1 MHDYIFCYKTRNMI
15 LLHSQTSQYKRVM
28 IPLSLYIHIP
38 WCIRKCP
45 YCDFNSH
52 KSPETL
58 PEQNY
63 IQALIADLETDLQ
76 HIQAREIYSIFIGGG
91 TPSLFSAQAYDI
103 LFSELRR
110 LLSFAKDIE
119 ITMEANPGTVEQ
131 QRFTEY
137 RQIGINRLSLGI
149 QSFNPEHLHAL
160 GRIHDAQQA
169 HRAIESARNA
179 GFNNINLDIM
189 HGLPKQSVAQGID
202 DLRTAI
208 AHQPE
213 HLSWYQ
219 LTIEPNTVFYKV
231 KPPLPSEDEAWLLEE
246 EGLALLKE
254 SGFSRYEISAFAKPD
269 RQARHNLNY
278 WLFGDYLGI
287 GAGAHGKITT
297 KEQILR
303 TRKHRQPREYLDSE
317 KPFLASLEEVNTPDL
332 LFEFMLNTTRLEQ
345 AIPLALFT
353 QTTGLPLSHLLPKL
367 QIAANKKL
375 ITLTD
380 THWQVTA
387 LGRRYTNDLQ
397 ALYL

>member
-1 MHDYIFCYKTRNMI
+1 
-15 LLHSQTSQYKRVM
+15 M

-52 KSPETL
+52 KSPEIL

-63 IQALIADLETDLQ
+63 VQALIADLKADLQ
-76 HIQAREIYSIFIGGG
+76 HVKSREICSIFIGGG
-91 TPSLFSAQAYDI
+91 TPSLLSAHAYDI
-103 LFSELRR
+103 LFTELKY
-110 LLSFAKDIE
+110 LLPFAQDIE

-149 QSFNPEHLHAL
+149 QSFNPEHLRTL

-169 HRAIESARNA
+169 HRAIDSARTA
-179 GFNNINLDIM
+179 GFNNLNLDIM
-189 HGLPKQSVAQGID
+189 HSLPKQSIAQGLD

-219 LTIEPNTVFYKV
+219 LTIEPNTVFYKE
-231 KPPLPSEDEAWLLEE
+231 KPPLPSEDEAWHLEE
-246 EGLALLKE
+246 KGLALLKE
-254 SGFSRYEISAFAKPD
+254 SGFERYEISAFAKPA
-269 RQARHNLNY
+269 RQAQHNLNY

-297 KEQILR
+297 RNGILR
-303 TRKHRQPREYLDSE
+303 TRKQRQPKEYLDPD
-317 KPFLASLEEVNTPDL
+317 KPFLANIEMVEPQDL

-345 AIPLALFT
+345 VIPLELFT
-353 QTTGLPLSHLLPKL
+353 QTTGLPLNYLLPKL
-367 QIAANKKL
+367 KTAEHKNL

-380 THWQVTA
+380 TYWQVTA
-387 LGRRYTNDLQ
+387 FGRRYTNDLQ

>member
-1 MHDYIFCYKTRNMI
+1 
-15 LLHSQTSQYKRVM
+15 M

-52 KSPETL
+52 KSPEIL

-63 IQALIADLETDLQ
+63 VQALVADLKNDLQ
-76 HIQAREIYSIFIGGG
+76 HVEAREICSIFIGGG
-91 TPSLFSAQAYDI
+91 TPSLFSAQAYDT
-103 LFSELRR
+103 LFTELKH
-110 LLSFAKDIE
+110 LLSFAQDIE

-137 RQIGINRLSLGI
+137 RQLGINRLSLGI
-149 QSFNPEHLHAL
+149 QSFNPEHLHTL

-169 HRAIESARNA
+169 HRAIDSARNA
-179 GFNNINLDIM
+179 GFNNLNLDIM
-189 HGLPKQSVAQGID
+189 HSLPKQSVAQGLG

-219 LTIEPNTVFYKV
+219 LTIEPNTVFYKE

-246 EGLALLKE
+246 EGFALLKE
-254 SGFSRYEISAFAKPD
+254 SGFERYEISAFAKPA
-269 RQARHNLNY
+269 RQAQHNLNY

-297 KEQILR
+297 QNGILR
-303 TRKHRQPREYLDSE
+303 TRKQRQPKEYLDPN
-317 KPFLASLEEVNTPDL
+317 KPFLASIETVESQDL

-345 AIPLALFT
+345 AIPLELFS
-353 QTTGLPLSHLLPKL
+353 QTTGLPLNYLLPKL
-367 QIAANKKL
+367 KTAEHKKL

-380 THWQVTA
+380 TYWQVTA